1 MQTRITTHR
10 VRIGIAPSSSSLR
23 DAQNPFCAPSSVAFD
38 PFREFHNR
46 MSGEHTGYMR
56 DRDIACVYGGPAA
69 THKRLYG
76 KAPTRSAAESANPTR
91 LEAEWKLNA
100 QSTVMLI
107 DLYSAICWH
116 GEEVC

>member
-1 MQTRITTHR
+1 
-10 VRIGIAPSSSSLR
+10 
-23 DAQNPFCAPSSVAFD
+23 
-38 PFREFHNR
+38 
-46 MSGEHTGYMR
+46 MSGEHTGYAGSR
-56 DRDIACVYGGPAA
+56 YRVCHGGPVA

-91 LEAEWKLNA
+91 SEAEWKLNA